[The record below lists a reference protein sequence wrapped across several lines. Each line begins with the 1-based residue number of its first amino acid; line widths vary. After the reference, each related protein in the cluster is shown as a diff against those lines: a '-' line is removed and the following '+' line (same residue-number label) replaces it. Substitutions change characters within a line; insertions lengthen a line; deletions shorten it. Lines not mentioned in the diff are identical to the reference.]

1 MVSKRGHIPIRT
13 CISCGKRQSKI
24 DLLRIVLNDKGYVVR
39 DIDMKA
45 EGRGAYVCTDISC
58 LERLKIGNRLK
69 RAFKREVFMEKEF

>member
-1 MVSKRGHIPIRT
+1 M
-13 CISCGKRQSKI
+13 
-24 DLLRIVLNDKGYVVR
+24 NDKGYVVR

-58 LERLKIGNRLK
+58 LERLKSGNRLN